1 MNNKSLVFDAT
12 QMMDFAKEFHD
23 YGTEKIQFSEL
34 AKIWEDNK
42 FEVIIEPSALYWTEM
57 VDHWPKT
64 KFIHLT
70 RDFISWKKSLQDF
83 AGTLADMPKGS
94 RLDHFHYASPMIS
107 PTAHFALTTCMR
119 GKVNRISTVQV
130 KTFFPM

>member
-1 MNNKSLVFDAT
+1 M

-23 YGTEKIQFSEL
+23 YGIEKIQFPEL

-42 FEVIIEPSALYWTEM
+42 FEVIIEPSALYWNEM
-57 VDHWPKT
+57 VNHWPKT

-70 RDFISWKKSLQDF
+70 RDYISWKKSLQAF
-83 AGTLADMPKGS
+83 VGTLADMPKGS
-94 RLDHFHYASPMIS
+94 RLDHHHYASPMIS

-119 GKVNRISTVQV
+119 GKVHRTSRSNFETNILLHEI
-130 KTFFPM
+130 